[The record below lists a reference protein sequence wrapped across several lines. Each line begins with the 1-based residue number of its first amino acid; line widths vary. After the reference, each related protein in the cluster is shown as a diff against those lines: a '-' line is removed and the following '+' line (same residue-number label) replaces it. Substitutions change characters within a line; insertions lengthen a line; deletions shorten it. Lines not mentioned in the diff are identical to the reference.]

1 MVYVETV
8 FCHTADCLCKLAAGR
23 TVPTLQVS
31 YYRCLCALIPVKVK
45 SMNPSRYRNAEYL
58 SAVHLLRQLPP
69 DDGIEVAFAG
79 RSNAGKSSVINR
91 LCGQTGL
98 AKTSRSPG
106 RTRQLVLFALD
117 AQRYIVDLPGYGY
130 AKVSRDLKQHWQ
142 RLLDDYLSQREALR
156 GLVLVMDI
164 RHPLKDFDKD
174 MIRWLQQAAM
184 PGHILLNKADKLN
197 RQHQINALRQVNDYV
212 AASHADI
219 SVQLYSALKAT
230 GVETLEQQLDEWYQ
244 WSKQPA

>member
-1 MVYVETV
+1 
-8 FCHTADCLCKLAAGR
+8 
-23 TVPTLQVS
+23 
-31 YYRCLCALIPVKVK
+31 
-45 SMNPSRYRNAEYL
+45 MNPSRYRNACYH

-142 RLLDDYLSQREALR
+142 QLLDDYLSQRQALR
-156 GLVLVMDI
+156 GMVLVMDI
-164 RHPLKDFDKD
+164 RHPLKAFDKN
-174 MIRWLQQAAM
+174 MIDWLQQAAM
-184 PGHILLNKADKLN
+184 PGHVLLNKADKLN
-197 RQHQINALRQVNDYV
+197 RQHQTNALREVKEYV
-212 AASHADI
+212 AASQADI
-219 SVQLYSALKAT
+219 SVQLFSALKSS
-230 GVETLEQQLDEWYQ
+230 GVDALEQRLDEWYQ
-244 WSKQPA
+244 WSTESA